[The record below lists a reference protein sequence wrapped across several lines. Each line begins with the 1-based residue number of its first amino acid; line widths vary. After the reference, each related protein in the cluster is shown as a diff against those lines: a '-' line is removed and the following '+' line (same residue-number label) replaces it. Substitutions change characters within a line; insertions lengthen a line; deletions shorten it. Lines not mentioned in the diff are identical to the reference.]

1 MRTIVL
7 LSVKERIMKKIPI
20 IILLFLI
27 VSCTREQS
35 ENNVYSIEGYF
46 KAYFPD
52 QPILHKRF
60 ENTAGKFVFYNC
72 EEAFSNIHYVGVY
85 LILKEKPQDNAFLL
99 YRYIHIAANTWNG
112 KVIKFEQ
119 TKHDGNDEIYY
130 VSKTIKNN
138 ELIYEVGI
146 VAIKNG
152 IIFQWVVE
160 EYEGM
165 SEAEKIFREKV
176 KYFKVLK

>member
-1 MRTIVL
+1 
-7 LSVKERIMKKIPI
+7 MKKIPI
-20 IILLFLI
+20 LILLLLI
-27 VSCTREQS
+27 VSCTREQD
-35 ENNVYSIEGYF
+35 EQNIYSIDGYF

-52 QPILHKRF
+52 QPVLHKKF
-60 ENTAGKFVFYNC
+60 ENAAGKFVFYNY

-119 TKHDGNDEIYY
+119 IKHDGNHEIYY
-130 VSKTIKNN
+130 TSETIKNN
-138 ELIYEVGI
+138 ELFYEVGI
-146 VAIKNG
+146 VAIKDG
-152 IIFQWVVE
+152 IIFQWVLE

-165 SEAEKIFREKV
+165 REAERIFNEKV